1 MCQVYGY
8 FGDEKM
14 DIYCMWCGERLDTED
29 GHTVCVSCDT
39 DYSSLVISE
48 SQVDLE
54 GETLIE
60 RSVCMDCTQIKRPF
74 RPMPLEVGMTSTL
87 TATPLYL

>member
-1 MCQVYGY
+1 MVISMMK
-8 FGDEKM
+8 KM

-29 GHTVCVSCDT
+29 GHALCASCGT

-48 SQVDLE
+48 SEVALE
-54 GETLIE
+54 GEIITE

-74 RPMPLEVGMTSTL
+74 PPVVPLEVEVSPTL
-87 TATPLYL
+87 TGVPVYP